1 MALPESIPNSEV
13 KRSNADGSVGF
24 PHVRVGHR
32 QIAFSAKAKAKQETL
47 WLAITTGFLLL
58 SAYYLFTNRAFTFTI
73 FEFPSAGV
81 FSFPL
86 PKCMSLYIFY

>member
-1 MALPESIPNSEV
+1 
-13 KRSNADGSVGF
+13 NADGSVGF

-32 QIAFSAKAKAKQETL
+32 QIEFSAKAKTKQETL

-58 SAYYLFTNRAFTFTI
+58 SAYYLFANRAFTFTI
-73 FEFPSAGV
+73 FEFPSGV

-86 PKCMSLYIFY
+86 PLPLPKCPYIFSTESR